1 MMGFRFIE
9 NFNNPYTSTS
19 ITEFWRRWHM
29 SLGRWMRDYLYIP
42 LGGNQFSK
50 SRMYLNLWIVFVVS
64 GLWHGAAW
72 NFIIWGAFHGLFLIA
87 DRIFLLKIYERIGKF
102 PSILITY
109 IITLLG
115 WVLFRANS
123 LTDAIDYIKSMF
135 SLENRNTEEYHSNY
149 FYFMLI
155 IAFVFAFAAV
165 SKNIE
170 KAQLKFYEGNYS
182 RVTFFWVS
190 LLIIS
195 LLLIS
200 LSFVLSS
207 DFNPFIYFR
216 F

>member
-1 MMGFRFIE
+1 
-9 NFNNPYTSTS
+9 
-19 ITEFWRRWHM
+19 
-29 SLGRWMRDYLYIP
+29 MRDYLYIP

-50 SRMYLNLWIVFVVS
+50 SRMYLNLWIVFIVS

>member
-1 MMGFRFIE
+1 
-9 NFNNPYTSTS
+9 
-19 ITEFWRRWHM
+19 
-29 SLGRWMRDYLYIP
+29 L
-42 LGGNQFSK
+42 
-50 SRMYLNLWIVFVVS
+50 
-64 GLWHGAAW
+64 
-72 NFIIWGAFHGLFLIA
+72 
-87 DRIFLLKIYERIGKF
+87 
-102 PSILITY
+102 
-109 IITLLG
+109 
-115 WVLFRANS
+115 
-123 LTDAIDYIKSMF
+123 
-135 SLENRNTEEYHSNY
+135 
-149 FYFMLI
+149 
-155 IAFVFAFAAV
+155 AAV